1 MTRDE
6 MEQGKKLKKRRYYDY
21 TLLFLVLFLVCFG
34 LVMVYSVSY
43 YNANKYYNDPTLFLR
58 KQAIFAAVGTVVML
72 AISKIDYRIYVSRLP
87 FLPVKPIFL
96 LYLMCFGLQLY
107 LVLFGAST
115 GGSQRWIELGSMGK
129 FQPSEITKICVLL
142 FTSYLV
148 KLAPRRL
155 DSIRGFFRILLI
167 MAPLIGLVAW
177 ENFSTAL
184 VTGVIL
190 VSICFVSSR
199 KKGYYLWGLLAL
211 VAVFALLIIFF
222 PYRGERFDI
231 WMDIENHP
239 KGYQILQ
246 GLYAIASGGLFGKGL
261 GQGIQKLGYIPEAHN
276 DMIFSVICEELG
288 MVGAFAVLFL
298 FVLLLWR
305 IFLIAINAQELYGS
319 LIATG
324 VMAHIAVQVLINVA
338 VVTNTIPSTGIPL
351 PFISYG
357 GSSLLVLM
365 AELGI
370 VLSVS
375 NRIEG
380 ER

>member
-72 AISKIDYRIYVSRLP
+72 TISKIDYRIYVSRLP

-288 MVGAFAVLFL
+288 MVGAFAVLF
-298 FVLLLWR
+298 R
-305 IFLIAINAQELYGS
+305 TA
-319 LIATG
+319 
-324 VMAHIAVQVLINVA
+324 AVADFPDCDQRAGALRK
-338 VVTNTIPSTGIPL
+338 PDCDG
-351 PFISYG
+351 SYG
-357 GSSLLVLM
+357 AYCRAGADQCRRGNKYHTVHGYSAAVYQLRGQLAACADGGARDC
-365 AELGI
+365 AERLESHRG
-370 VLSVS
+370 
-375 NRIEG
+375 
-380 ER
+380 

>member
-1 MTRDE
+1 M
-6 MEQGKKLKKRRYYDY
+6 
-21 TLLFLVLFLVCFG
+21 
-34 LVMVYSVSY
+34 
-43 YNANKYYNDPTLFLR
+43 
-58 KQAIFAAVGTVVML
+58 
-72 AISKIDYRIYVSRLP
+72 
-87 FLPVKPIFL
+87 
-96 LYLMCFGLQLY
+96 
-107 LVLFGAST
+107 
-115 GGSQRWIELGSMGK
+115 
-129 FQPSEITKICVLL
+129 LL

-246 GLYAIASGGLFGKGL
+246 GLYAIASGGLFPVADKRQRNTRGRY
-261 GQGIQKLGYIPEAHN
+261 GICYHGDIDQHLHGNMRHN
-276 DMIFSVICEELG
+276 SRRNQ
-288 MVGAFAVLFL
+288 ATKRNQRA
-298 FVLLLWR
+298 R
-305 IFLIAINAQELYGS
+305 NGS
-319 LIATG
+319 
-324 VMAHIAVQVLINVA
+324 
-338 VVTNTIPSTGIPL
+338 
-351 PFISYG
+351 
-357 GSSLLVLM
+357 
-365 AELGI
+365 
-370 VLSVS
+370 
-375 NRIEG
+375 R
-380 ER
+380 RK